1 MADLTEQELNQV
13 ADEVRR
19 QLADYMASA
28 DFEVRAHAACAEIQG
43 GGLRT
48 AAELADALGLPE
60 PFLEF
65 ALEHQAA
72 KFSADHGG
80 LQ

>member
-13 ADEVRR
+13 AAEVRR
-19 QLADYMASA
+19 QLDEYLLSA
-28 DFEVRAHAACAEIQG
+28 VFEGRAHAACAEIQA

-48 AAELADALGLPE
+48 TAELADALGLPE
-60 PFLEF
+60 PFLAF
-65 ALEHQAA
+65 ALEKQAA
-72 KFSADHGG
+72 KFVADHGG